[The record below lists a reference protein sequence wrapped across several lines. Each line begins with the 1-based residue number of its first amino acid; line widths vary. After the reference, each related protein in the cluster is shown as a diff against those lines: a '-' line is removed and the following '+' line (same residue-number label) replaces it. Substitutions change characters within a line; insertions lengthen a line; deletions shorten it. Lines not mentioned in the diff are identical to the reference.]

1 MAKQCTQ
8 MHTNSNRFTWRRSA
22 GEGEAIA
29 ASTFRGFVHAAC
41 ILLMKTLLK
50 KHAFTLWLFAAVGLA
65 VCFPEPASA
74 GGLLMPELTTQFGV
88 AVIFFLQGL
97 SLATR
102 SLAAG
107 YKPKRLHVFVLS
119 WNYLWF
125 PVVTGLLLVPMSLFL
140 SPDLCVGF
148 WLLAILPTTVASAIA
163 FTSIAEG
170 DTANAIFS
178 TIFSNLLAVLIVPTI
193 AVAYLASE
201 TAIEI
206 SLASIFVSL
215 ARLLVLPLLIGQVVR
230 QFVVA
235 HAGRISSATKLVSS
249 GIIVFIVHAAF
260 AESVSSGFLNGL
272 TLGSVIAVL
281 VGVVVLLLVTSVLVW
296 VSAAWLRG
304 TYSQRIAAFFCASQ
318 KSLASGLPLASS
330 ILLAAP
336 GVVDPAAVLIPL
348 ICFHPLQLIFA
359 GVLSERLRQ
368 SGG

>member
-1 MAKQCTQ
+1 MQQ
-8 MHTNSNRFTWRRSA
+8 
-22 GEGEAIA
+22 
-29 ASTFRGFVHAAC
+29 
-41 ILLMKTLLK
+41 LLR
-50 KHAFTLWLFAAVGLA
+50 KHAFTLWLLAAVGLA
-65 VCFPEPASA
+65 VCFPEPASK
-74 GGLLMPELTTQFGV
+74 GGFLRSEWITQLGV

-97 SLATR
+97 SLPTR

-125 PVVTGLLLVPMSLFL
+125 PVVTGVLLVPMAWLL

-163 FTSIAEG
+163 FTSIADG

-206 SLASIFVSL
+206 SLAGIFVSL
-215 ARLLVLPLLIGQVVR
+215 ARLLVLPLIVGQVVR
-230 QFVVA
+230 QLVRA
-235 HAGRISSATKLVSS
+235 AAKRMAGVSKLVSS

-260 AESVSSGFLNGL
+260 AESVSSGFLDGL
-272 TLGSVIAVL
+272 TLGSIGAVL
-281 VGVVVLLLVTSVLVW
+281 LGVVLLLLLSSALVW
-296 VSAAWLRG
+296 ASSVWLRVSH
-304 TYSQRIAAFFCASQ
+304 SQRVAAFFCASQ

-330 ILLAAP
+330 VLLAAP

-348 ICFHPLQLIFA
+348 ICFHPLQLMFA
-359 GVLSERLRQ
+359 GVLSERLRK
-368 SGG
+368 